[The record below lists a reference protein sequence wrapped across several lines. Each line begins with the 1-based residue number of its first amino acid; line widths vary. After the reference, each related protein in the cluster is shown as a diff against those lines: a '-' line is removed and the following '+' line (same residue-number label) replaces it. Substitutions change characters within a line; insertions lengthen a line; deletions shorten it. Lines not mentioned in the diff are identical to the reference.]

1 MDFNTPIRSNT
12 TPLSNPVFK
21 SKLIILNEWWLM
33 KPQNQCKGLALAGIA
48 SMERERMFLSSV
60 IVKRHEPNVVET
72 EDGITIIFR
81 GFINS
86 SRTSQNGFSS
96 DVCRRFLVGFPHNW
110 KNYFVHSSG
119 NECQYVDKVTGFDDS
134 NASSHKKTADE
145 NSQEVMEAEDN
156 GNIVSIRLPQPQVGM
171 VDNGENVVSDVN
183 ELHASSHLKTADVA
197 SHEAMEAEDKD
208 NIASLRLSQPLV
220 NVGYNG
226 ENRVSDVDDLN
237 ASFHKNTAHVI
248 SHEPM
253 VAEANV
259 NIGSLRLSQP
269 QVDLINNGENGVSIV
284 AAAESRQSL
293 MSVFEFDPIHE
304 QSNVRSPL
312 NPKKLEFEQLSSDRK
327 EKKRIKKKIVEGTSS
342 LCKKVLTRSIAKK
355 SHMMLKRDVKAEVKC
370 SSSPVRRSPRVL
382 NYGKKISYLDFFED
396 LDFF

>member
-269 QVDLINNGENGVSIV
+269 QVDL
-284 AAAESRQSL
+284 